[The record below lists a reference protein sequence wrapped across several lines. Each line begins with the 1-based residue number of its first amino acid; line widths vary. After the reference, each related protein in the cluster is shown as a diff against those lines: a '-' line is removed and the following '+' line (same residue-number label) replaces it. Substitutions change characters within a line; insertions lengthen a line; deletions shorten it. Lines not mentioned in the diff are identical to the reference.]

1 MKRIRKF
8 FKSLK
13 DYASRT
19 YRRIASLPWRKIGRL
34 SALGLVMSI
43 LVAAI
48 AYCAYSSYEHGYDK
62 GRRDGQCEVGCALMD
77 MEFAYQDEDAACWCS
92 PGPGAYYQIPLK
104 KEY

>member
-1 MKRIRKF
+1 MKRIKKF

-13 DYASRT
+13 DYAHRAFG
-19 YRRIASLPWRKIGRL
+19 RVVGMPWRKIGRFC
-34 SALGLVMSI
+34 ALGLAISA

-48 AYCAYSSYEHGYDK
+48 GYCAYSSYEYGYDK

-77 MEFAYQDEDAACWCS
+77 MDFAYQDEDAACRCS
-92 PGPGAYYQIPLK
+92 PHPGAYYQIPLK